1 MLNTIKNLL
10 EGNNKKVKTVEAAKR
25 EVDKVTATENELQSQ
40 RSSVSGKINE
50 VENALRIISANL
62 VIDDKDKAALASKE
76 KGTKKL
82 ESLQTE
88 VAELDTQIANTRKK
102 ALESKNELFRSQ
114 GEEAKKVNIEVIK
127 KQAVI
132 QLINKFFDVDSYSAY
147 SLKGNYQVP
156 QDISQ
161 AYGLGDFQQLN
172 TQEQSFIL
180 NVNKEISEKGKGEAN
195 KIVKEVFE
203 AMKAVLD
210 KYGVKLTDQTVERIE
225 NL

>member
-1 MLNTIKNLL
+1 MKNTLANLF
-10 EGNNKKVKTVEAAKR
+10 GNKKVKSVEVAQKEADKLIAA
-25 EVDKVTATENELQSQ
+25 VGELQSK
-40 RSSVSGKINE
+40 RSSIASKISE
-50 VENALRIISANL
+50 VEQALRIISANL
-62 VIDDKDKAALASKE
+62 VIDEKDKTALASKE

-82 ESLQTE
+82 ESLR
-88 VAELDTQIANTRKK
+88 AELSELDSKIANTQEK
-102 ALESKNELFRSQ
+102 ALEAKKELFRSQ
-114 GEEAKKVNIEVIK
+114 GEEAKKVNVEVVK
-127 KQAVI
+127 QQAVI

-172 TQEQSFIL
+172 TQEQSFII
-180 NVNKEISEKGKGEAN
+180 NVNKEISETGKEETN

-203 AMKAVLD
+203 AMKVVLD
-210 KYGVKLTDQTVERIE
+210 KHNVELADQTRERIE